1 MISIIVPVFNEET
14 RVKNNLELIN
24 SYLNQKKIKHEIIV
38 VNDGSED
45 STLEILS
52 SLEKNLA
59 FKTISHHKNLG
70 KGAAIKSGVNQAEGE
85 LILFTDVDLSVPI
98 EFTATYL
105 DELRKDVDVIIG
117 TRANQK
123 SRVQLRQF
131 WLREFMG
138 EMFTVLTNLILQVG
152 VSDFTCGFKLFRR
165 EAAKKIFNRQV
176 IKRWAFDAET
186 LFLAK
191 KYGFSV
197 KEIPVVWRHRSG
209 SKVRFPKDLVEALF
223 DLVRIRINSFLGQYN

>member
-1 MISIIVPVFNEET
+1 MISVIVPVFNEET
-14 RVKNNLELIN
+14 RVKNNLELID
-24 SYLNQKKIKHEIIV
+24 SYLNLKKIKHEIIV

-59 FKTISHHKNLG
+59 FKTISHQKNLG

-123 SRVQLRQF
+123 SRVELRQF

-152 VSDFTCGFKLFRR
+152 VSDFTCGFKLFRK

-209 SKVRFPKDLVEALF
+209 SKVRFPKDLVETLF

>member
-24 SYLNQKKIKHEIIV
+24 SYLNLNRIKHEIIV
-38 VNDGSED
+38 VNDGSTD
-45 STLEILS
+45 STTEILS

-59 FKTISHHKNLG
+59 LKVITHQKNLG
-70 KGAAIKSGVNQAEGE
+70 KGAAIKSGVNQAKGE

-98 EFTATYL
+98 EFISTYL
-105 DELRKDVDVIIG
+105 KELRKDTDVIIG

-123 SRVQLRQF
+123 SRVELRQF

-138 EMFTVLTNLILQVG
+138 EIFTVLTNLMLGVG

-165 EAAKKIFNRQV
+165 EAAKKIFNKQ
-176 IKRWAFDAET
+176 IISRWAFDAET

-191 KYGFSV
+191 KYNFLIR
-197 KEIPVVWRHRSG
+197 EIPVVWRHRSG
-209 SKVRFPKDLVEALF
+209 SKVKFPKDLIETIA
-223 DLVRIRINSFLGQYN
+223 DLVRIRLHSYEIY